1 MKLFFSPYVRINSK
15 NSRRLEFKAV
25 GLGADSKFSM
35 RLVIMFVC
43 LASESKGVKRKPN
56 CFPASKLTQRFCLIY
71 QGRQTVLLWPVASF
85 CPNELTIQ
93 LQIIWSQLK
102 RALQMRSTHFR
113 FWGRYRYSLRPDGFG
128 LYQLLTCFIL
138 TSLKMIK
145 RKFSRNLRKPN

>member
-113 FWGRYRYSLRPDGFG
+113 FWGCYRYSLRPDGFG